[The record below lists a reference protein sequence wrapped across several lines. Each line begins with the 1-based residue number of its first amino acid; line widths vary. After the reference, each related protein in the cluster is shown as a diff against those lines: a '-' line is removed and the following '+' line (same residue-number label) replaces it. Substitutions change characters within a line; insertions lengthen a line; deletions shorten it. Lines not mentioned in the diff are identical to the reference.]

1 MLAIFKY
8 CGELI
13 TKIVV
18 FWQGLSIGGFRPFWY
33 LIGILLLTIF
43 GAFIRGLLFSG
54 VGGSSASSVA
64 SKVSVKTNK
73 SESKWKPTGW
83 EKK

>member
-1 MLAIFKY
+1 MLEIFKY

-18 FWQGLSIGGFRPFWY
+18 YWQGMSIGGFRPFWY
-33 LIGILLLTIF
+33 LVGIALLTVF

-54 VGGSSASSVA
+54 VGGSSASKIV
-64 SKVSVKTNK
+64 SKVSISK
-73 SESKWKPTGW
+73 S
-83 EKK
+83 KKK